1 MTTSQSTLSS
11 NIVNLVQQHWCDILN
26 ADSALSAVVHVLP
39 ENTKDIEFEIKQA
52 LANQGIAAIVM
63 TPNLT
68 YRGRD
73 LDSTYWDINGM
84 EITFT
89 ENPIVNRASSKDP
102 NTFATA
108 QDCACRAAQVLTGPK
123 FESAGRCVVKQQQ
136 TGEFN
141 GLLVSK
147 ILVDCMAE
155 LHSDPLESI

>member
-1 MTTSQSTLSS
+1 M
-11 NIVNLVQQHWCDILN
+11 N
-26 ADSALSAVVHVLP
+26 ADPALSAVVHIFP
-39 ENTKDIEFEIKQA
+39 ENMKDVEFEIKQA
-52 LANQGIAAIVM
+52 LANQGIAAVVM

-73 LDSTYWDINGM
+73 LGSTYWDINSM

-89 ENPIVNRASSKDP
+89 ENPIVNRASNKDP
-102 NTFATA
+102 STFATA

-123 FESAGRCVVKQQQ
+123 FESTGKCTVKQQQ

-155 LHSDPLESI
+155 LHSGPFDSSDT